1 MKGVNINDK
10 QIPFTDLILEF
21 LKTVET
27 RNTRS
32 LHSLV
37 GQRVGII
44 RTGCGKALLVGY
56 VDIVEEIEYKDV
68 DAFREDYKRHLV
80 EPGTKYDIKPNG
92 KKYGYVLANPER
104 CEPTPVTA
112 KGIVIRNI

>member
-1 MKGVNINDK
+1 MKGININDK
-10 QIPFTDLILEF
+10 QIPFTDLILDS

-27 RNTRS
+27 RSTRS

-44 RTGCGKALLVGY
+44 RTGRGKAHIVGY
-56 VDIVEEIEYKDV
+56 VDIVSEIEYEDV
-68 DAFREDYKRHLV
+68 KAFRDDYNRHLV
-80 EPGTKYDIKPNG
+80 TVGSQYDIKPNG

-104 CEPTPVTA
+104 CEPIPVTS